1 MEQLRRKTI
10 RLDER
15 DNVVVACTDIEA
27 ETAVEEGIVT
37 KEFIPAGYKIA
48 SGTIKKGEPILKY
61 NTVIGYAAE
70 DIERGT
76 MMHNHN
82 ILFEEVEKPYNF
94 FRNTSR

>member
-1 MEQLRRKTI
+1 MEGGGNLVEQLRRKTI

-48 SGTIKKGEPILKY
+48 SGTIKKWRTDLEIQYCDRICG
-61 NTVIGYAAE
+61 G
-70 DIERGT
+70 R
-76 MMHNHN
+76 H
-82 ILFEEVEKPYNF
+82 
-94 FRNTSR
+94 